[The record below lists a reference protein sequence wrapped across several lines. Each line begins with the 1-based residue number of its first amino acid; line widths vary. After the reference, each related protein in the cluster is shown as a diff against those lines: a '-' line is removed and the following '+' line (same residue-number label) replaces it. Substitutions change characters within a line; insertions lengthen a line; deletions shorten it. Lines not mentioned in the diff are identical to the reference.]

1 MALVFHLIIR
11 DALIDNLPA
20 YLQKR
25 LAILRNTDFLKY
37 LRSHILV
44 FAYSAVVASFSH
56 IVWDSFTHGDGY
68 FVSELDFIYEGRI
81 VPFDGA
87 RYPLWYVLQHVS
99 TWLGLALFVG
109 YVLTLKPVA
118 TKTLRPQFGYWLG
131 VIVFMSMIFTA
142 RFGFSLKGVSLG
154 NQIVTAISALSLA
167 VIIMGV
173 LSKMIDTTHG

>member
-1 MALVFHLIIR
+1 
-11 DALIDNLPA
+11 
-20 YLQKR
+20 
-25 LAILRNTDFLKY
+25 
-37 LRSHILV
+37 
-44 FAYSAVVASFSH
+44 
-56 IVWDSFTHGDGY
+56 
-68 FVSELDFIYEGRI
+68 
-81 VPFDGA
+81 
-87 RYPLWYVLQHVS
+87 VLQHVS